1 MIRMLDVPPSYRW
14 VEAIT
19 VGLLFAEPQSLQCH
33 TYEWADTIS
42 MAQWLA
48 SKSDRFVAFRRFV
61 YNPGFCKE
69 YMDPGWV
76 YFKGTKISKKD
87 ILSGRAEKMYPGIEI
102 SDILKSNVKHNRFD
116 LIWFSDSNKFY
127 LFEEN
132 NSFVRL

>member
-1 MIRMLDVPPSYRW
+1 MIGMRDVPPSYRW

-19 VGLLFAEPQSLQCH
+19 VGFLFADPQSLRCH
-33 TYEWADTIS
+33 TDEWAETRS

-48 SKSDRFVAFRRFV
+48 SESDRFVAFRRFV
-61 YNPGFCKE
+61 YNPEYGKE

-87 ILSGRAEKMYPGIEI
+87 ILNGWAEKMYPGIEI
-102 SDILKSNVKHNRFD
+102 SDILKQNVKDNGFD

-127 LFEEN
+127 PFEEN
-132 NSFVRL
+132 DSFVRL